1 MKKYLTYKEIVSI
14 YHTIK
19 RFGIQRELAICR
31 MVSDACKFSDKE
43 RAEIALMGSHQWHL
57 NIDTRCMARDLT
69 IEKLAKSHLWNNQYS
84 TFEKLYDDVCKVLN
98 GVPYIRFIT
107 KYDVAKRI
115 GVMIKPEITPVSYVY
130 LHAGA
135 LDGAER
141 LLNTHI
147 GQDQIR
153 MDSQVFAKYFGD
165 LSPIF
170 VEDLLCTMK
179 NYFANGNIVYPQ
191 SDKKSS
197 GCHKLYC
204 SKELKEKINKELNCK
219 SK

>member
-1 MKKYLTYKEIVSI
+1 MNNIEDYASVLSIYKERKQI
-14 YHTIK
+14 
-19 RFGIQRELAICR
+19 GLLCELKICKL
-31 MVSDACKFSDKE
+31 VSDVNKFSDKE
-43 RAEIALMGSHQWHL
+43 RAEIALMGSHQRHL
-57 NIDTRCMARDLT
+57 NIHARCMARDLA

-84 TFEKLYDDVCKVLN
+84 TFEKLYDDVCEVLD
-98 GVPYIRFIT
+98 GVSHIRFIT

-115 GVMIKPEITPVSYVY
+115 GIMIKPEVTPFNYVY

-135 LDGAER
+135 LDGAKR
-141 LLNTHI
+141 LLNKHI
-147 GQDQIR
+147 DQGQIR

-165 LSPIF
+165 LSPLF

-179 NYFANGNIVYPQ
+179 DYFVNGNIVYPQ

-197 GCHKLYC
+197 GCHRLYC
-204 SKELKEKINKELNCK
+204 SKELKEKINNELNCI

>member
-1 MKKYLTYKEIVSI
+1 MKNSTSKEIVSI
-14 YHTIK
+14 YHTKKI
-19 RFGIQRELAICR
+19 FGIQRELSICR
-31 MVSDACKFSDKE
+31 MVSDAYKFSDKE
-43 RAEIALMGSHQWHL
+43 RAEIALMGSHQRHL
-57 NIDTRCMARDLT
+57 NIDSRCMARDLA
-69 IEKLAKSHLWNNQYS
+69 IEKLDKSHLWNNKYS
-84 TFEKLYDDVCKVLN
+84 TFEKLYDDVCEVLN

-115 GVMIKPEITPVSYVY
+115 GVMIKPEIAPCSYVY

-165 LSPIF
+165 LSPLF

>member
-1 MKKYLTYKEIVSI
+1 MNNIEEYASVLSIYKERKQIGLLSELKICKLVSN
-14 YHTIK
+14 
-19 RFGIQRELAICR
+19 
-31 MVSDACKFSDKE
+31 VNKFSDKE

-57 NIDTRCMARDLT
+57 NIDTRCMARDLA

-98 GVPYIRFIT
+98 RVPYIRFIT

-115 GVMIKPEITPVSYVY
+115 GVMIKPEITPISYVY

-165 LSPIF
+165 LSPLF

-204 SKELKEKINKELNCK
+204 SKELKEKINKKLNCK